1 MLQRTLRDFLQ
12 KSDKALRHLTR
23 RRRAMQ
29 DVRQP
34 AYRNLSP
41 EFRAPLDLALTQTI
55 LRRALVVGSCFAEGF
70 SWAIGKTFP
79 GAEADFLLFN
89 NASEIPSP
97 PRPVAEY
104 DFQVTVLPLR
114 TVMPQGL
121 FAGLGWNDQ
130 KAFAER
136 LRWSEQMSFLQNTL
150 SEVNFPAPGG
160 GEAGWVRQGRSCSRR
175 HG

>member
-1 MLQRTLRDFLQ
+1 
-12 KSDKALRHLTR
+12 
-23 RRRAMQ
+23 
-29 DVRQP
+29 
-34 AYRNLSP
+34 
-41 EFRAPLDLALTQTI
+41 LDLALTQTI

-136 LRWSEQMSFLQNTL
+136 LRWSEQMLSHMLQVSHNLNAEHNLTTFISNFLCPQSHSMGRLLPYNDPR
-150 SEVNFPAPGG
+150 NPAWFCPAPQRHRRR
-160 GEAGWVRQGRSCSRR
+160 VLRSSHKRLPAQCR
-175 HG
+175 